1 MIIQDLVGKE
11 IYEQSG
17 YDAPEYSQGVRI
29 RLDANENP
37 FSLQEPLKKKLLEEM
52 GKVDFNRYPEAG
64 SPGLREK
71 YAQYFGVDRDLVMLG
86 NGSDELIQI
95 LCLTFKGKINGVLVP
110 VPSFVMY
117 KIIAVNTGNKVVE
130 IPLDQNFDLDTDAM
144 LAKMEM
150 NFPALVFLS
159 YPNSPTGNLFSRDK
173 IEAIIK
179 KTLGVVVVDEAYASF
194 SGDTLVPL
202 LKKYDN
208 LIILKTLSKLGMASM
223 RLGFLIGNKDI
234 ISQLDKVRLPYNI
247 NSLSQIAANFFLDYQ
262 TEFASQ
268 VQEVVKRREELY
280 LALKEITG
288 INPYPSRANFI
299 YFSCFFDSDRIY
311 HSLTAAGV
319 FVKNLNKPPRM
330 ANCMRV
336 TVGNLEENA
345 AFIKALKSV
354 ISELGA

>member
-1 MIIQDLVGKE
+1 MVIKDLIAKE
-11 IYEQSG
+11 ILEQNS
-17 YDAPEYSQGVRI
+17 YAAPVYTKNIRV

-37 FSLQEPLKKKLLEEM
+37 FSLQEPLKKKLLEQIS
-52 GKVDFNRYPEAG
+52 KVNFNRYPEAG
-64 SPGLREK
+64 SPGLREGF
-71 YAQYFGVDRDLVMLG
+71 AGYFGVDRDMVMPG
-86 NGSDELIQI
+86 NGSDELIQL
-95 LCLTFKGKINGVLVP
+95 LCLAFKGKINGVLVP
-110 VPSFVMY
+110 DPAFVMY
-117 KIIAVNTGNKVVE
+117 KIIAVNTGNKVMEV
-130 IPLDQNFDLDTDAM
+130 PLDDNFDLDTDAM
-144 LAKMEM
+144 LGKIGI
-150 NFPALVFLS
+150 NYPAIVFLS
-159 YPNSPTGNLFSRDK
+159 YPNSPTGNLFSREK

-179 KTLGVVVVDEAYASF
+179 KTPGVVVVDEAYAAF

-234 ISQLDKVRLPYNI
+234 ITQLDKVRLPYNI
-247 NSLSQIAANFFLDYQ
+247 NSLSQVAANFFLDYS
-262 TEFASQ
+262 TEFANQ
-268 VQEVVKRREELY
+268 VNEVVKRREELY
-280 LALKEITG
+280 LALKEING

-311 HSLTAAGV
+311 QNLTAEGI

-345 AFIKALKSV
+345 SFIKALKSV